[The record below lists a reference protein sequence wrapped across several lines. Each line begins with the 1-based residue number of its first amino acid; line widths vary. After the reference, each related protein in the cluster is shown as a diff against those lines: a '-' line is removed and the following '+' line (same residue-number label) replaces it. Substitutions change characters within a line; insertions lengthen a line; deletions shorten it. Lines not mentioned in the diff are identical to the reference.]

1 MRGKKVK
8 SRNCALASD
17 LVRVLSA
24 GLPLRC
30 LTLQN
35 AQRAAL
41 RAAGQTTS
49 GNRFAAAG
57 QTASGKG
64 DARVEFLRLKCVS
77 D

>member
-1 MRGKKVK
+1 MRGRKVK

-24 GLPLRC
+24 GLPLRGS
-30 LTLQN
+30 
-35 AQRAAL
+35 RPDSS
-41 RAAGQTTS
+41 S
-49 GNRFAAAG
+49 GR
-57 QTASGKG
+57 G